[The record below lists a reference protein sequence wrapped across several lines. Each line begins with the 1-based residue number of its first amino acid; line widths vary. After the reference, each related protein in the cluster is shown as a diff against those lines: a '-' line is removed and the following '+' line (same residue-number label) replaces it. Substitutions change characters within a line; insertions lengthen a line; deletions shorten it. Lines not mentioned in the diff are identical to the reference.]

1 MERKHYDLQPFRE
14 AQQRDFSQALAEI
27 RAGQK
32 RSHWI
37 WYIFPQLRGLG
48 YSDYAVYYGLE
59 DLEEARL
66 FLQDP
71 MLGANLR
78 EITQALLEL
87 PQRDPHQVMG
97 SPDHLKLRS
106 CMTLFAQ
113 AAGEGSLFQQVL
125 EKYYNGKPDAKTL
138 SLLA

>member
-1 MERKHYDLQPFRE
+1 
-14 AQQRDFSQALAEI
+14 
-27 RAGQK
+27 
-32 RSHWI
+32 
-37 WYIFPQLRGLG
+37 
-48 YSDYAVYYGLE
+48 
-59 DLEEARL
+59 
-66 FLQDP
+66 

-106 CMTLFAQ
+106 SMTLFSQ

-125 EKYYNGKPDAKTL
+125 EKYYHGKPDAKTL